1 MVKQRLANIGKK
13 KPIYTRNHRAHGG
26 GMDVGPPHGANGA
39 NHRMDVGPPH
49 HYHNKNS
56 TPTSY
61 SFGANGGNHRMD
73 VGPPHHYHNKNN
85 TPTSY
90 SFGANGGNHRMDVDP
105 PHAHHSNTHQNKKLF
120 QYRGTDSHNSSGE
133 NERTRSSDYCTDIT
147 HEQKTNHRDYTND
160 IGRKEWAEFLQYK
173 RHRARAMAGQGHA
186 SGLSFERRRQMPL
199 LQCQVPAFDERDGCD
214 LSSSGNDDAIGEID
228 TYETSSEEEGQ
239 IAIASHRPKLK
250 REKKRKRSR
259 RDGTRHYG
267 SNKKRR

>member
-1 MVKQRLANIGKK
+1 MAMKWMLV
-13 KPIYTRNHRAHGG
+13 
-26 GMDVGPPHGANGA
+26 
-39 NHRMDVGPPH
+39 HRMVQMAAITGWMLVHRITITTRTARPLRIHLVQTAAITGWMSPH

-56 TPTSY
+56 
-61 SFGANGGNHRMD
+61 
-73 VGPPHHYHNKNN
+73 

-160 IGRKEWAEFLQYK
+160 IDRKEWAEFLQYK

-214 LSSSGNDDAIGEID
+214 LVCHSLFEYMRIPVNI
-228 TYETSSEEEGQ
+228 
-239 IAIASHRPKLK
+239 
-250 REKKRKRSR
+250 
-259 RDGTRHYG
+259 
-267 SNKKRR
+267 